1 MARNKE
7 FNIADAIMKAIDV
20 FWSKGFEATS
30 IQDLVTALKINRG
43 SIYDTFGDKA
53 GLFFTAINQ
62 YENIAPSQRLINNA
76 RVGNPK
82 NEIKIFFSGLL
93 AQSQGFQANRGCLMT
108 NSITELAN
116 RNSKIKEHLDE
127 NLQLIEDS
135 LRILIIRGQK
145 TGDINPWLDPLN
157 LASFLLIFSQ
167 GLNVITKVNKDN
179 DKLLDV
185 METVLSFLD

>member
-1 MARNKE
+1 
-7 FNIADAIMKAIDV
+7 
-20 FWSKGFEATS
+20 
-30 IQDLVTALKINRG
+30 
-43 SIYDTFGDKA
+43 
-53 GLFFTAINQ
+53 
-62 YENIAPSQRLINNA
+62 
-76 RVGNPK
+76 
-82 NEIKIFFSGLL
+82 
-93 AQSQGFQANRGCLMT
+93 MT

-116 RNSKIKEHLDE
+116 RNSKIKEHFDE

-185 METVLSFLD
+185 VETVLSFLD